1 MHVYGD
7 VIDNTVDSGTCHA
20 MTTANSATFLDGGT
34 LMLSGGT
41 CTQSGTA
48 VCPSPITTYSPPAVT
63 YPTPPAVS
71 TTGMPSQTG
80 AGCANSSPPT
90 GHLSPGIYAANVH
103 IQSNTQCVFAPGIYV
118 FQNGLTISNGASV
131 DASAGVLF
139 YFPNNTAAD
148 VFNVSGGSTIT
159 IAAQCFTAS
168 ADCSQPQYAGLAIWQ
183 VSSSTMTIS
192 NGGSFTVSGTVY
204 APNANVNFTG
214 GSVTPSVTALVAKTA
229 TFSNGAGAS
238 FGPTPSALAIAAATL
253 PQWTINQPNYPGP
266 TLQGS
271 GGFGTYTW
279 SASGVAGLTINASTG
294 KISGTPTSSAAGQQL
309 TVTLNDSF
317 GDTAATRV
325 FPVTINAQP
334 SITST
339 SPLPAGNKNVAYSHD
354 AREDRRYRT
363 AHLVGVSRHAPR
375 GSESEREHRCHL
387 GDADA
392 GRDVELHDHA
402 C

>member
-1 MHVYGD
+1 M
-7 VIDNTVDSGTCHA
+7 
-20 MTTANSATFLDGGT
+20 
-34 LMLSGGT
+34 
-41 CTQSGTA
+41 
-48 VCPSPITTYSPPAVT
+48 
-63 YPTPPAVS
+63 
-71 TTGMPSQTG
+71 
-80 AGCANSSPPT
+80 
-90 GHLSPGIYAANVH
+90 
-103 IQSNTQCVFAPGIYV
+103 
-118 FQNGLTISNGASV
+118 
-131 DASAGVLF
+131 LF

-214 GSVTPSVTALVAKTA
+214 GSVTPSLTALVAKTA
-229 TFSNGAGAS
+229 TFSNGEGAS
-238 FGPTPSALAIAAATL
+238 FGPTPSALSIGAQTL
-253 PQWTINQPNYPGP
+253 PPWTAGRPYP
-266 TLQGS
+266 TTQLIGS

-279 SASGVAGLTINASTG
+279 AGSVDGLSVDTNGNVT
-294 KISGTPTSSAAGQQL
+294 GTPTTNGTFTL
-309 TVTLNDSF
+309 NVTLNDSF
-317 GDTAATRV
+317 GDPQGTRGVPNHDQRAAV
-325 FPVTINAQP
+325 DHVD
-334 SITST
+334 
-339 SPLPAGNKNVAYSHD
+339 VAVARRQQERRLLDD

-387 GDADA
+387 GDTDA